1 MHGRIYTIKYAITKK
16 SSQMVYTTRD
26 GILWTSA
33 TRFLIHIKNAEIR
46 AYPIIAIENILFT
59 NLNQLRVFSI
69 SKTASLEMET
79 PPPRYL
85 VVSGKITARQG
96 EGKPLFQVFLKKER
110 EGDRRTL
117 LMFLASLMIVVS
129 FSHFYTVTDFGAGDV
144 MHARIHT
151 SPTSPNSGVTSI
163 ACTALCNARTRVWK
177 RGKKKGKRKRKKNT
191 CEIFYRPEFYK
202 LAPGSTPAG
211 L

>member
-1 MHGRIYTIKYAITKK
+1 
-16 SSQMVYTTRD
+16 MVYTTRD

-79 PPPRYL
+79 PPPRYM
-85 VVSGKITARQG
+85 VVSGKITARQV

-117 LMFLASLMIVVS
+117 LVFHAPPREFDDRRLVLSFLHGYGLWGGRRHARANP
-129 FSHFYTVTDFGAGDV
+129 HVTD
-144 MHARIHT
+144 I
-151 SPTSPNSGVTSI
+151 P
-163 ACTALCNARTRVWK
+163 
-177 RGKKKGKRKRKKNT
+177 
-191 CEIFYRPEFYK
+191 
-202 LAPGSTPAG
+202 
-211 L
+211 

>member
-1 MHGRIYTIKYAITKK
+1 MDETKEGELKHFFSTIFSSFSLSFSLLVLCKDYVSELAEFPERNSNLSLSIISRMYGRIYTIKYAITKK

-79 PPPRYL
+79 PPP
-85 VVSGKITARQG
+85 
-96 EGKPLFQVFLKKER
+96 
-110 EGDRRTL
+110 
-117 LMFLASLMIVVS
+117 LAI
-129 FSHFYTVTDFGAGDV
+129 
-144 MHARIHT
+144 
-151 SPTSPNSGVTSI
+151 
-163 ACTALCNARTRVWK
+163 W
-177 RGKKKGKRKRKKNT
+177 
-191 CEIFYRPEFYK
+191 
-202 LAPGSTPAG
+202 
-211 L
+211 